1 MSAHRALSSDWDLQV
16 YLRNDMII
24 RAGELG
30 REMFFI
36 KAGAVQVC
44 FLVSWIFRPTGL
56 PAFLVLS
63 PV

>member
-1 MSAHRALSSDWDLQV
+1 
-16 YLRNDMII
+16 MII

-44 FLVSWIFRPTGL
+44 FLFSWIHRPTGL
-56 PAFLVLS
+56 TAFLFFS
-63 PV
+63 HSNNATNTP

>member
-1 MSAHRALSSDWDLQV
+1 
-16 YLRNDMII
+16 MII

-44 FLVSWIFRPTGL
+44 FLVSWIYRPTGQITYNFASHSSAL
-56 PAFLVLS
+56 LASHSNNATNMP
-63 PV
+63 

>member
-1 MSAHRALSSDWDLQV
+1 
-16 YLRNDMII
+16 MII